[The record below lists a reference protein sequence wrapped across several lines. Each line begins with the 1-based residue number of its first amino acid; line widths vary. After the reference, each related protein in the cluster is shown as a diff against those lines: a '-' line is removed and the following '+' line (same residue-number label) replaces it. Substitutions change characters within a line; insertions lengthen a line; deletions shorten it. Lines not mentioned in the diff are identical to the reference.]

1 MERNQKPPQP
11 LVEKEQEHFLPQL
24 AVLPDASHDANAP
37 KLSDQ
42 EKERAESEQHISA
55 SPPADSGAVAA
66 QFSED
71 QHAKAVETI
80 KSARSSRSD
89 TMYDQTPPDF
99 DVRIDKPLSSRIC
112 PLDILLGV
120 NGDSE
125 RSRSLL
131 MMKTMDLIQL

>member
-1 MERNQKPPQP
+1 MERNQKPQQP

-37 KLSDQ
+37 RLSGQ

-55 SPPADSGAVAA
+55 SPPADSGALAA

-71 QHAKAVETI
+71 QHAKALETI

-99 DVRIDKPLSSRIC
+99 DVCIDKPPSSQVY
-112 PLDILLGV
+112 PSDIFPGA
-120 NGDSE
+120 NRDSE
-125 RSRSLL
+125 RIRSLL
-131 MMKTMDLIQL
+131 MMKTKDLIQL

>member
-1 MERNQKPPQP
+1 M
-11 LVEKEQEHFLPQL
+11 EKEQFLPQL
-24 AVLPDASHDANAP
+24 AVLPDASHDTNAL
-37 KLSDQ
+37 KISDQ

-55 SPPADSGAVAA
+55 SPPADSGALAA
-66 QFSED
+66 QFNED
-71 QHAKAVETI
+71 QHAKALETI

>member
-1 MERNQKPPQP
+1 MERNQKPQQP
-11 LVEKEQEHFLPQL
+11 LVEKEQGHFLPQL

-55 SPPADSGAVAA
+55 SPLADSGAVAA

-71 QHAKAVETI
+71 QHAKALETI

>member
-1 MERNQKPPQP
+1 MMQMPRGSAAKR
-11 LVEKEQEHFLPQL
+11 
-24 AVLPDASHDANAP
+24 
-37 KLSDQ
+37 
-42 EKERAESEQHISA
+42 KERAESEQHISA
-55 SPPADSGAVAA
+55 SPPADSGALAA

-71 QHAKAVETI
+71 QHAKALETI